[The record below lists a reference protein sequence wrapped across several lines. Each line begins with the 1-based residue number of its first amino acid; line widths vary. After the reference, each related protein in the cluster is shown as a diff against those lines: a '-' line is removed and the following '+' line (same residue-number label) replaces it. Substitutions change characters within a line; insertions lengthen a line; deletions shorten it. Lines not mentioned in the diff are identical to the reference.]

1 MSQTTNFTILS
12 SVPGI
17 FPYRLIIIPFYFTH
31 YVKKHKI
38 QNQLI
43 KTQFTVSGQKQK
55 QTKKQK
61 ETALK
66 SLSSYADTLSDKTP
80 ALRCKFCSTGHSL
93 TVFILSQQ
101 SFFVN
106 NQPVSAYI
114 RKFLYLSC
122 SRRILLY
129 SSAYLKVQKATKISA
144 QKIRPVSR
152 DKCETGLNFILR
164 IPYVLR
170 VRITIKHSTPAY
182 SVSTKKHLIIQI
194 SQSSS
199 SAPVYRR

>member
-1 MSQTTNFTILS
+1 MVYLH
-12 SVPGI
+12 
-17 FPYRLIIIPFYFTH
+17 YR
-31 YVKKHKI
+31 K
-38 QNQLI
+38 
-43 KTQFTVSGQKQK
+43 
-55 QTKKQK
+55 TKKQK

-106 NQPVSAYI
+106 NQPVPAYI

-122 SRRILLY
+122 RRRILLY
-129 SSAYLKVQKATKISA
+129 SSAYLKVQKGTKSSA

-152 DKCETGLNFILR
+152 DKCETGLNFLLR